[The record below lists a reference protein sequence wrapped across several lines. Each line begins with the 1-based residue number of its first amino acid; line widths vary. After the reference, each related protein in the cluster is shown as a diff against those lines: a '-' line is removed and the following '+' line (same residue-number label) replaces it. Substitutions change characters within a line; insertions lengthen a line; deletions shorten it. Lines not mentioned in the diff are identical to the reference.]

1 VEWATLL
8 LVTIQ
13 ASVTL
18 VLLVAGVVVRD
29 LAAPPVCAL
38 SLAWLGV
45 VLLLL
50 RRDGIGRAIAAMRV
64 LGGEARTYLRLLRWV
79 PAAILAVASLL
90 SLAWRATLALRW
102 PVLDYDGVSYHLV
115 TVAVWLQDGVIG
127 RVPQRIWSDG
137 YPANGELVST
147 WLALA
152 TGTSSLTTFT
162 GMAGVPLG
170 VIATIGLARIIGAG
184 RRPAI
189 LAGLLF
195 GAVPA
200 LVLLMSTTYVDTIA
214 ASTAV
219 AAWYLGLSAMRAE
232 SGDRRTMLL
241 IATGAAM
248 GLACGTKG
256 TNVLLM
262 AAFGLVLL
270 VAIGADA
277 RWRSRTTVAPG
288 ARAGV
293 IEIARSVG
301 PAAAALAIPTLL
313 LGGYWYIKD
322 LVVFGNPLWPFDLGP
337 FAGLGRFSDLIVQ
350 VPDQLKPLGSLERI
364 ARSWTADPG
373 LRSYPYDVRIGG
385 FGVQWLPLLATAA
398 VGLVVLLRRR
408 RWLPLVGVV
417 MPAAVTLLVMPM
429 DWWPRLTLFV
439 VPPAAALAAVTLTWL
454 RPRPAWLVGIVLAV
468 AATWSLS
475 VATFGG
481 HNFTLE
487 PTGSSSFRGMARAL
501 VAPESER
508 RQLGLWGTC
517 AAFERLPVGATV
529 ATSGFNLLGLIA
541 GQDFERRLAEPLRA
555 ADQAADVAAQM
566 HERGATYLVALVGD
580 PAARAAAGDPARF
593 RALGPSCRGTTM
605 FQLLGPGQP

>member
-38 SLAWLGV
+38 SLAWLGA

-50 RRDGIGRAIAAMRV
+50 RRDGIGRAIDAMRI

-79 PAAILAVASLL
+79 PVAILAVASLL

-232 SGDRRTMLL
+232 SSRR
-241 IATGAAM
+241 
-248 GLACGTKG
+248 
-256 TNVLLM
+256 
-262 AAFGLVLL
+262 
-270 VAIGADA
+270 
-277 RWRSRTTVAPG
+277 
-288 ARAGV
+288 
-293 IEIARSVG
+293 
-301 PAAAALAIPTLL
+301 
-313 LGGYWYIKD
+313 
-322 LVVFGNPLWPFDLGP
+322 
-337 FAGLGRFSDLIVQ
+337 Q
-350 VPDQLKPLGSLERI
+350 
-364 ARSWTADPG
+364 
-373 LRSYPYDVRIGG
+373 
-385 FGVQWLPLLATAA
+385 
-398 VGLVVLLRRR
+398 R
-408 RWLPLVGVV
+408 RW
-417 MPAAVTLLVMPM
+417 
-429 DWWPRLTLFV
+429 
-439 VPPAAALAAVTLTWL
+439 PPS
-454 RPRPAWLVGIVLAV
+454 P
-468 AATWSLS
+468 
-475 VATFGG
+475 
-481 HNFTLE
+481 
-487 PTGSSSFRGMARAL
+487 
-501 VAPESER
+501 
-508 RQLGLWGTC
+508 
-517 AAFERLPVGATV
+517 
-529 ATSGFNLLGLIA
+529 
-541 GQDFERRLAEPLRA
+541 
-555 ADQAADVAAQM
+555 
-566 HERGATYLVALVGD
+566 
-580 PAARAAAGDPARF
+580 
-593 RALGPSCRGTTM
+593 
-605 FQLLGPGQP
+605 